1 MFIKFSLNRVATKV
15 HPNLCTNFP
24 NKTHS
29 FVKDFPYILITES
42 HKCTHTHTYNF
53 ITNTKLLFISRLS
66 LQNYLNRTTTRDF
79 RTNFIRTIEWLL
91 HIYHSYIILICFHF
105 MASTSH
111 RMCIDVYLKL
121 FGAAGSLLSIG
132 PFHFFMGFYAVS
144 FHFQFCT
151 FNFLLPTSLLSYTEV
166 KIGLKSRF
174 A

>member
-1 MFIKFSLNRVATKV
+1 MLQQRSTLIFVPIFRTKHTV
-15 HPNLCTNFP
+15 LLRIFRIYSSQNLTNA
-24 NKTHS
+24 H
-29 FVKDFPYILITES
+29 
-42 HKCTHTHTYNF
+42 THTHNF

-151 FNFLLPTSLLSYTEV
+151 FNFLLPTHHYH
-166 KIGLKSRF
+166 IQR
-174 A
+174 